1 MIEKKIIHDMILT
14 DGGNLMRAEEQIEV
28 KCKETL
34 EAIEKLCLLD
44 DVLMALVFDRNTEVS
59 TASKMF

>member
-1 MIEKKIIHDMILT
+1 MILT

-59 TASKMF
+59 KASKMF